1 MGALSRLIRN
11 ILARTRD
18 LTSAQRV
25 ALLLG
30 GALVAISLV
39 WLVFWAA
46 TPEMTPLLDQALSGD
61 ELTRIEG
68 ALNTAGVSYETRGN
82 RIFVPTSA
90 NRTSILA
97 QLQQQDSLPSN
108 TSIGFAALIKESNPW
123 ISQEENNRR
132 WTYALQEK
140 LQAVLSQFQGVHS
153 ASVFLNLG
161 TQRRSFSK
169 LPPPSSAGVT
179 LTMQNGDRVPRPLA
193 LAAARLVAGAVAG
206 LNVRDVQVL
215 DAGGG
220 TALDWETE
228 GDPGNALERMRQQK
242 QTYYSELIRR
252 QIPDNTALISVQVEV
267 DTTARNSEK
276 ETPIKGVVASDETT
290 SERTVRRAPSGQPGV
305 QPNVAVA
312 AGGGV
317 ADESTESETAR
328 TENRTGLEVT
338 RLTTP
343 AGDVKLVTAAISLSS
358 SYLAG
363 VFVRTNPEGGTPTDS
378 DLEAV
383 FTREQ
388 RRLLP
393 QVARL
398 VIPQAPDNVALTW
411 HYDTPAAAPPD
422 AQQAG
427 GLGAP
432 LKLVSRYGPQSAVAL
447 LALTALGMM
456 LRLARRPHQVESL
469 GLELGL
475 PPEAVQAAQKAAADM
490 GTYTPRRAGR
500 GSGRGGAGAAA
511 GGSAEEVELAEGLAA
526 EVEQAATTEGM
537 LVAHEVD
544 AGTVQTRKMLDQVAD
559 MVKDDPE
566 VVASLVEQWIER
578 HEAYRDNE

>member
-1 MGALSRLIRN
+1 MGALSRLVQN
-11 ILARTRD
+11 ILSRTRD
-18 LTSAQRV
+18 LTGAQKV

-30 GALVAISLV
+30 GALVAVSLV
-39 WLVFWAA
+39 WLVHWAA

-61 ELTRIEG
+61 ELTRIEA
-68 ALNTAGVSYETRGN
+68 ALDTAGVSYQVRGN
-82 RIFVPTSA
+82 RILVPTSA

-97 QLQQQDSLPSN
+97 QLQQQDNLPSN

-132 WTYALQEK
+132 WTFALQEK
-140 LQAVLSQFQGVHS
+140 LQAVLTQFQGVQS

-215 DAGGG
+215 DASGG
-220 TALDWETE
+220 TALDWDTE
-228 GDPGNALERMRQQK
+228 SDAGNALERMRQQK
-242 QTYYSELIRR
+242 QTYYSDLIRR
-252 QIPDNTALISVQVEV
+252 QVPDSTALISVQVEL

-276 ETPIKGVVASDETT
+276 ETPIKGVVSTDETT

-305 QPNVAVA
+305 QANVAVA
-312 AGGGV
+312 ASGGI
-317 ADESTESETAR
+317 ADESTESETTR
-328 TENRTGLEVT
+328 TENRTGMEVT

-358 SYLAG
+358 SYLTS
-363 VFVRTNPEGGTPTDS
+363 VFARTNPTGGTPTDS

-388 RRLLP
+388 RRLMP

-411 HYDTPAAAPPD
+411 HYDTPAAAPTD
-422 AQQAG
+422 TQKASG
-427 GLGAP
+427 FGAP
-432 LKLVSRYGPQSAVAL
+432 LELASRYGPQAAVAL

-456 LRLARRPHQVESL
+456 LRLARRPSQVEAL

-475 PPEAVQAAQKAAADM
+475 PPEAVQAAQQAAADM
-490 GTYTPRRAGR
+490 GTYSPRGGR
-500 GSGRGGAGAAA
+500 GGGGGGSVGGRGGA
-511 GGSAEEVELAEGLAA
+511 AEEVGLADEMSV
-526 EVEQAATTEGM
+526 EVEQAAATEGM

-544 AGTVQTRKMLDQVAD
+544 SGTVQTRKMLDQVAD

-566 VVASLVEQWIER
+566 TVASLVEQWIER
-578 HEAYRDNE
+578 HEAYHDSE